1 MKDSST
7 RFTPIKRIAE
17 KKEKDA
23 AAQFG
28 RERRRRDEAEQRLQE
43 LRRYHQEYLERYAN
57 SVKAGG
63 SAPRLRDYQHF
74 IDKLER
80 AIAEQERILERH
92 RAQCE
97 QAKRVWSDRYTDK
110 RAIGNVMERK
120 QEEEQRQQSRK
131 EQRQQDD
138 RGPRR
143 ND

>member
-1 MKDSST
+1 L
-7 RFTPIKRIAE
+7 RKRR
-17 KKEKDA
+17 K
-23 AAQFG
+23 
-28 RERRRRDEAEQRLQE
+28 RT
-43 LRRYHQEYLERYAN
+43 
-57 SVKAGG
+57 
-63 SAPRLRDYQHF
+63 RLRDYQHF

-143 ND
+143 T